1 MRDLGDAD
9 VGIGQHRLGGLDI
22 VVGEFRGASSS
33 AAGAPPAAARPAW
46 VRSRII
52 AGIASAAG

>member
-33 AAGAPPAAARPAW
+33 AAGAPRGGKARLGALPD
-46 VRSRII
+46 
-52 AGIASAAG
+52 